1 MRRVAARRIRRD
13 ASGVVGAEVL
23 PFVILVFVG
32 GTLVFAQAWA
42 ALDAKIAAVAGA
54 REAARTFVE
63 HRGPRFGDAAD
74 ASVVAGMQAMSGYR
88 LSGSASVQ
96 PVGAVRL
103 RRCERVTFE
112 ATREVARLALL
123 GGRWSPVTA
132 SARASE
138 IVDPFRH
145 GLRGRA
151 LCGQ

>member
-1 MRRVAARRIRRD
+1 MRRIAARCTRRD

-23 PFVILVFVG
+23 PFVVLVFIG

-63 HRGPRFGDAAD
+63 HHGPRLGDAVRAATD
-74 ASVVAGMQAMSGYR
+74 AGGQAMSGYR

-96 PVGAVRL
+96 PVGTTQL

-112 ATREVARLALL
+112 ATRDVPRLALF
-123 GGRWSPVTA
+123 GGRWSPVTV

-145 GLRGRA
+145 GLDGRA
-151 LCGQ
+151 PCGQ

>member
-1 MRRVAARRIRRD
+1 MRRIAARRVRHD

-32 GTLVFAQAWA
+32 GTLVLAQAWA

-63 HRGPRFGDAAD
+63 HRGPRFGDAVHAATD
-74 ASVVAGMQAMSGYR
+74 AGGQAMSGYR
-88 LSGSASVQ
+88 LSGEASVR
-96 PVGAVRL
+96 PVGPTRL

-112 ATREVARLALL
+112 ATREVPRLGLL
-123 GGRWSPVTA
+123 GSRWSPVA
-132 SARASE
+132 VSARASE

-145 GLRGRA
+145 GLDGRA
-151 LCGQ
+151 PCGQ